1 MGGSLR
7 DHLLTHK
14 DVGKHVRSKKKK
26 SHKHVYTHT
35 HTETE
40 RERERER
47 EYLRAEG
54 SLIDEEQPDLSLGKT
69 KPTEHINQE
78 RAPLH
83 EALRAPGRG
92 TEQPE
97 APSVLGSRTT
107 GTPV

>member
-1 MGGSLR
+1 MGGRLR

-26 SHKHVYTHT
+26 SHKHVHTHT
-35 HTETE
+35 HTHMHT
-40 RERERER
+40 

-54 SLIDEEQPDLSLGKT
+54 SLIDEEQPDSSLGKT
-69 KPTEHINQE
+69 KPTEHISRE

-83 EALRAPGRG
+83 EALRAAGRG

-97 APSVLGSRTT
+97 APSVLGGRTT

>member
-1 MGGSLR
+1 MFVQKR
-7 DHLLTHK
+7 KNRTNMCI
-14 DVGKHVRSKKKK
+14 
-26 SHKHVYTHT
+26 HT
-35 HTETE
+35 HTQRQ

-69 KPTEHINQE
+69 KPTEHISQE